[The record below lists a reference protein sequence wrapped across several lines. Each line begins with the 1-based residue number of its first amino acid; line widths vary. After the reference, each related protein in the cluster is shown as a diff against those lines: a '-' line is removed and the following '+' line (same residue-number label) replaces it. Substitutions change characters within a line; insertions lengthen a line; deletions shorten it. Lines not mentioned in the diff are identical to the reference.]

1 MVKSINFDW
10 RFKDDFKET
19 YLEKTPLDA
28 LKIDIPHSI
37 KVLPSNYFNEKD
49 FEKVTTYFKTFDLE
63 DYENKSVI
71 LRFEAFM
78 VKAKI
83 YLNSVFLGEFVSGFR
98 PVEIELKDYLKE
110 KNKN

>member
-37 KVLPSNYFNEKD
+37 KVLPSNYFK
-49 FEKVTTYFKTFDLE
+49 
-63 DYENKSVI
+63 NKS
-71 LRFEAFM
+71 E
-78 VKAKI
+78 
-83 YLNSVFLGEFVSGFR
+83 
-98 PVEIELKDYLKE
+98 
-110 KNKN
+110 

>member
-63 DYENKSVI
+63 DYENK
-71 LRFEAFM
+71 
-78 VKAKI
+78 
-83 YLNSVFLGEFVSGFR
+83 
-98 PVEIELKDYLKE
+98 
-110 KNKN
+110 